1 MLQPCVVGL
10 TTSRAFFVGDVNIFG
25 MLLFMQIRCFF
36 VNNRNVFVLGLQNG
50 VTVIWVPSCFVYI
63 TSKYVTA
70 YCFAI
75 LNFTRK
81 RYYI

>member
-50 VTVIWVPSCFVYI
+50 VTVIWVPSCFVYPI
-63 TSKYVTA
+63 LISLANMSQRTA
-70 YCFAI
+70 LLY
-75 LNFTRK
+75 
-81 RYYI
+81 